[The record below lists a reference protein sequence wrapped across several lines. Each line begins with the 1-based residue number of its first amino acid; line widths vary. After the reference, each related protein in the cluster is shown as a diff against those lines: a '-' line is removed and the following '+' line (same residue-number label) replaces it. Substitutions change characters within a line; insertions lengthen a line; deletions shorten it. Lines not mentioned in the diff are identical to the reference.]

1 MDLEDAGAKAK
12 FVIRDRDSKFTA
24 AFDAVMQ
31 DAGMRVVTTGIRM
44 PRMNSIMER
53 WVQTC
58 RHEVLNHTLIWN
70 DRHLMHA
77 LREFEQYYNEHRP
90 HRTLGQAAPLRALPE
105 PVTDPVRITRLDVR
119 RHDRLAGVLHE
130 YRHAA

>member
-1 MDLEDAGAKAK
+1 VPDADVLPQPNEPTNRVAAPAPNQQVKPGDI
-12 FVIRDRDSKFTA
+12 VLGTDR
-24 AFDAVMQ
+24 
-31 DAGMRVVTTGIRM
+31 
-44 PRMNSIMER
+44 
-53 WVQTC
+53 VQTC

-105 PVTDPVRITRLDVR
+105 PVTDPDRITRLDVR
-119 RHDRLAGVLHE
+119 RHDRLAGVLNE